1 MLRAFLFFDAFVW
14 YKKKVLKFFDRYI
27 IKEIIPPFFIGLLI
41 STFVLLM
48 NQILQFSEIFITR
61 GVSFKA
67 AVVIFIYL
75 VPSIIVFTVPMAV
88 LMGVLGG
95 LSRLSS
101 DSEILAF
108 KTLGISYKR
117 LLRPVLIFSL
127 GGWLL
132 TSYFALYLAPHSNY
146 KLVQTL
152 YQSVLTKVQ
161 FTIHPREFNESI
173 PNTVIFIQGIT
184 QEREWKNIFVYF
196 SDPPEEPRIISAKRG
211 KLNFYPEMKRAVLE
225 LFDGTLH
232 SYSLSD
238 PDKYEWTSFENLEE
252 EINVESLFS
261 SISEKKRVREKDIKE
276 LFEEIKLI
284 RQDLAGLA
292 KEKEDSSE
300 DEFAYSR
307 RRRDYISYQIEIHKK
322 FALPF
327 ACLIFGLLA
336 LPFGAST
343 KKGGRTSGFT
353 ISLGI
358 ILFYYI
364 LITAGEKMAMDDKL
378 SPLIGIW
385 GPNILMFLIGT
396 YLFLKSL
403 KESSLFSGFSRFFRR
418 KNEKAFSVKKRGFS
432 RTWPRLSLRFPNILD
447 RYIIRK
453 YLSIFLLVFFS
464 LLLIFV
470 IVTFFERIDDIYEN
484 DKSLVLL
491 FEFIRYS
498 IPEFIHYILPIAALT
513 TALLSLGLLTR
524 FNEITAMKACG
535 ISLYRIVL
543 PVLLMAALVS
553 FFSFYNQENILPYT
567 NKKVEE
573 TWNRIN
579 DVPARSYRYLD
590 RRWVLSRE
598 KNRIYHYN
606 YFDQE
611 ESVFSQLSIY
621 DFNPSTWS
629 FKRRTYSERGYLK
642 DGRISLVNCWYRDF
656 EGGRPTKFERK
667 EKMDLLQVED
677 KCYFLKD
684 WKEPDQMN
692 YGELKQYIDE
702 LEERNFETVRFKVY
716 LNYKISFPLVCLI
729 MTLLGIPFAF
739 SLGKKGSL
747 VGILLSISI
756 AMVYGGAIGI
766 FQGLGFVNYMNTF
779 LAAWGPNLIFGLIG
793 IYLIFTLRT

>member
-27 IKEIIPPFFIGLLI
+27 IKEIVPPFFLGLLI

-61 GVSFKA
+61 GVSFRA

-117 LLRPVLIFSL
+117 LLRPVLIFSF

-161 FTIHPREFNESI
+161 FTIHPQEFNESI

-184 QEREWKNIFVYF
+184 KEREWKNIFVYF
-196 SDPPEEPRIISAKRG
+196 SDPPEEPRVISAKRG
-211 KLNFYPEMKRAVLE
+211 KLNFYPEMKRAILE

-252 EINVESLFS
+252 EINVDSLFS

-276 LFEEIKLI
+276 LFEEIRLI
-284 RQDLAGLA
+284 RQDLAGLE

-307 RRRDYISYQIEIHKK
+307 RWRDYISYRIEIHKK

-336 LPFGAST
+336 LSFGAST

-385 GPNILMFLIGT
+385 GPNILMFLIGS

-418 KNEKAFSVKKRGFS
+418 KNEKAFSVKKRRFS

-453 YLSIFLLVFFS
+453 YSAIFLLVFFS

-573 TWNRIN
+573 TWNRIK

-677 KCYFLKD
+677 RSYFLKE

-716 LNYKISFPLVCLI
+716 LNYKISFPFVCLI

-747 VGILLSISI
+747 VGILLSIAI
-756 AMVYGGAIGI
+756 AMVYWGAIGI
-766 FQGLGFVNYMNTF
+766 FQGLGFVNYMNAF
-779 LAAWGPNLIFGLIG
+779 LAAWGPNMIFGLIG